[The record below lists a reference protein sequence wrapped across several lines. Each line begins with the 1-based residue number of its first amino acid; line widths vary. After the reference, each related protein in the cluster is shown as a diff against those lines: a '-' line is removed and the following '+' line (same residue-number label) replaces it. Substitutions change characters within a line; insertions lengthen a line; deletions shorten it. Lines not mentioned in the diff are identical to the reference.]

1 MTLFHRSTLAGA
13 LLIALPLSGCMNMG
27 RSMDSDDM
35 RPGMMPGEMDRDAV
49 TAYVAT
55 WPEPSRMAVMATM
68 DRYGA
73 PSGVT
78 PSMIVWE
85 NSGPYKRT
93 IAYREVVQH
102 DFPMP
107 HPDVLET
114 VINYRVPEGMA
125 DELAMYDGSVIL
137 ERTKGEMSARCD
149 LEPLN
154 ILALNLAHEVA
165 MGQKTVE
172 EARMAYGQQAMAFK
186 RGETARYTERLLF
199 TPPSDASAND
209 PDQPLSMGGR

>member
-1 MTLFHRSTLAGA
+1 
-13 LLIALPLSGCMNMG
+13 
-27 RSMDSDDM
+27 
-35 RPGMMPGEMDRDAV
+35 MPGTMDRDAV
-49 TAYVAT
+49 TAYVAA

-85 NSGPYKRT
+85 DSGPFKRT
-93 IAYREVVQH
+93 IAYREPVQH
-102 DFPMP
+102 NFPMP

-114 VINYRVPEGMA
+114 VVNYRIPEGMA

-149 LEPLN
+149 KEPLN
-154 ILALNLAHEVA
+154 ILALNLAHEIATGA
-165 MGQKTVE
+165 MTVE
-172 EARMAYGQQAMAFK
+172 QARTTYGEQAMAFK
-186 RGETARYTERLLF
+186 QGQPAPYTERLRF
-199 TPPSDASAND
+199 EPPSDSAAND
-209 PDQPLSMGGR
+209 PDSPLSTGGM

>member
-1 MTLFHRSTLAGA
+1 MTPLSRFPLAAA
-13 LLIALPLSGCMNMG
+13 LLAFGLAGCMNMG
-27 RSMDSDDM
+27 GPMSDDDPM
-35 RPGMMPGEMDRDAV
+35 MPGMMDEAAV
-49 TAYVAT
+49 TAYVSD
-55 WPEPSRMAVMATM
+55 WPEPSRNAVMATM
-68 DRYGA
+68 DAYGA

-85 NSGPYKRT
+85 DSGPYKRT

-114 VINYRVPEGMA
+114 FINYEIPEGMA

-149 LEPLN
+149 MEPLN
-154 ILALNLAHEVA
+154 ILALNLAHEIIT
-165 MGQKTVE
+165 GERTVE
-172 EARMAYGQQAMAFK
+172 EARMFYGEQAMAFK
-186 RGETARYTERLLF
+186 NGDPAPYTQRLLF
-199 TPPSDASAND
+199 SPPSDAAADD
-209 PDQPLSMGGR
+209 PDERLMMGGM

>member
-1 MTLFHRSTLAGA
+1 MTVFSRATLALLLA
-13 LLIALPLSGCMNMG
+13 LTVSACMNMG
-27 RSMDSDDM
+27 GSTSGVGTMM
-35 RPGMMPGEMDRDAV
+35 PGMMDRAAV
-49 TAYVAT
+49 TAFVSD
-55 WPEPSRMAVMATM
+55 WPEPSRNAVMSTM

-85 NSGPYKRT
+85 ESGPFKRT

-114 VINYRVPEGMA
+114 VINYEVPEGMA

-149 LEPLN
+149 QEPLN
-154 ILALNLAHEVA
+154 ILALNLAHDIA
-165 MGQKTVE
+165 TGQRTVE
-172 EARMAYGQQAMAFK
+172 EARMFYGEQAMAFK
-186 RGETARYTERLLF
+186 SGEPARYTERLLF
-199 TPPSDASAND
+199 TPPSDAAAND
-209 PDQPLSMGGR
+209 PDEPLSMGGSR

>member
-1 MTLFHRSTLAGA
+1 MGCTNGRN
-13 LLIALPLSGCMNMG
+13 ILSDT
-27 RSMDSDDM
+27 SMS
-35 RPGMMPGEMDRDAV
+35 GMMDRSAV
-49 TAYVAT
+49 TSYVSD
-55 WPEPSRMAVMATM
+55 WPEASRKAVMSTM
-68 DRYGA
+68 DRYGV

-85 NSGPYKRT
+85 NSGPFKRT
-93 IAYREVVQH
+93 IAYREPVQH

-114 VINYRVPEGMA
+114 FINYEVPEDMA

-149 LEPLN
+149 QEPLN
-154 ILALNLAHEVA
+154 ILALNLAHEIA

-172 EARMAYGQQAMAFK
+172 QARRKYGEQAMAFK
-186 RGETARYTERLLF
+186 NGQSAPYTERLMF
-199 TPPSDASAND
+199 TPPSDGAAND
-209 PDQPLSMGGR
+209 PGQPLQMGDM